1 MVIKHLE
8 YSKVTDLYVFSNI
21 VHEIIVVK
29 RVFLHFNLFK
39 LCKLI
44 ANDEQ

>member
-1 MVIKHLE
+1 MVIKHQE
-8 YSKVTDLYVFSNI
+8 YSKVTDLYVFGNI
-21 VHEIIVVK
+21 VHEIIMVK

-39 LCKLI
+39 LYKLI